1 MRQLSGLTKPK
12 PCKKPSWNASLN
24 YLQPLQQAVGS
35 PSFSWFLPHGSWTAG
50 AAERSAATTTRR
62 VRGLDMAWMARGGD
76 RWGRFVLK
84 KMFSLMILCELF
96 KIDICWCF
104 WIFVLFL
111 RLCRLVLFIQLRL
124 SNLHDIRVEIWSD
137 WEDELNSR
145 RISQN
150 VQNHGGR
157 QTSSCSEHFSIDMH
171 PPVFGTTGQSVKSG
185 NLFLSKKL

>member
-1 MRQLSGLTKPK
+1 MQKTFM
-12 PCKKPSWNASLN
+12 NASLN
-24 YLQPLQQAVGS
+24 YLQPLQQAVCS
-35 PSFSWFLPHGSWTAG
+35 PSFSWFLPHGCWTAG

-62 VRGLDMAWMARGGD
+62 VRGLDMAIMARGGD
-76 RWGRFVLK
+76 GWGRFVLK

-96 KIDICWCF
+96 KVDICWCF

-150 VQNHGGR
+150 VQKSRR
-157 QTSSCSEHFSIDMH
+157 QTDIL
-171 PPVFGTTGQSVKSG
+171 
-185 NLFLSKKL
+185 LFRTFFNR